1 MSKTGKNALRVD
13 FDRTIKLAFHGAQ
26 VSSDAGLFPYRNLD
40 DTAGLTDSAGMKLVD
55 LCTGGNIQHSMTSL
69 LR

>member
-26 VSSDAGLFPYRNLD
+26 VSPDAGLFPYRNLD